1 MLSYSSLCHPATFD
15 LLADYAKR
23 RKVNAQT
30 WGGTQGME
38 DAVQIFGQA
47 YVRCHHFPEAVA
59 TILYEA
65 NVTSL
70 ATKIG
75 STEANGCR
83 FTNGYQYR
91 PVTIDIDP
99 RLVLR
104 QVRRM
109 REETWSVKN
118 YRETLV
124 CAILDAIER
133 AAIEELCEGQIW
145 LLHEKDVRPPMT
157 DEEKAEEMARE
168 AILCLQAHEGA
179 AEAEYNRGYDDF

>member
-15 LLADYAKR
+15 LLTDYAVR

-30 WGGTQGME
+30 WGGTQGMS
-38 DAVQIFGQA
+38 DAMSIFGQA
-47 YVRCHHFPEAVA
+47 YVRCHHFPEAIA

-83 FTNGYQYR
+83 FINGYTFR
-91 PVTIDIDP
+91 PVAIDIDP
-99 RLVLR
+99 RLVLQ

-145 LLHEKDVRPPMT
+145 LLYEKDVRPPMT
-157 DEEKAEEMARE
+157 DAEKAEELSRDS
-168 AILCLQAHEGA
+168 ILVGQALETVDP
-179 AEAEYNRGYDDF
+179 YPRGGDDL